1 MQKKRLMIKFFARY
15 KTFLVIM
22 AIISSV
28 ILLLFYDALKPDEKL
43 PVFQP
48 AQVNYELVDQ
58 SLQHIKKFHKIGA
71 FSLIN
76 QNGLKVTEQDYRNKI
91 YVADFFFTTCPGICP
106 KMTANMGLIQEA
118 IKEDNQVKLISFS
131 VTPEIDSV
139 AQLKK
144 YALEKGV
151 IDAKWNLLTGEKKH
165 IYDLARKSFFA
176 AKKDGDGN
184 NNQLIHT
191 ENFILIDPDKRIRGF
206 YDGTD
211 SNVMKKLIADIK
223 ILQKEYSKT

>member
-1 MQKKRLMIKFFARY
+1 
-15 KTFLVIM
+15 M
-22 AIISSV
+22 AIISSI
-28 ILLLFYDALKPDEKL
+28 ILILFYNALKPDEKL

-48 AQVNYELVDQ
+48 AKVNYELVDQ
-58 SLQHIKKFHKIGA
+58 SLRHIKKFHKIGA
-71 FSLIN
+71 FSLTN

-176 AKKDGDGN
+176 AKNDGDGGKN
-184 NNQLIHT
+184 DMIHT

-211 SNVMKKLIADIK
+211 SNVMKKLISDIK

>member
-1 MQKKRLMIKFFARY
+1 
-15 KTFLVIM
+15 M

-28 ILLLFYDALKPDEKL
+28 ILVLFYNALKPDEKL

-48 AQVNYELVDQ
+48 AKVNYELVDQ
-58 SLQHIKKFHKIGA
+58 SLRHIKKFHKIGP
-71 FSLIN
+71 FSLTN

-91 YVADFFFTTCPGICP
+91 YVADFFFTTCQGICP

-118 IKEDNQVKLISFS
+118 IKEDSQVKLVSFS

-151 IDAKWNLLTGEKKH
+151 IDTKWNLLTGEKKH

-176 AKKDGDGN
+176 AKNDGDGGKN
-184 NNQLIHT
+184 DMIHT

-211 SNVMKKLIADIK
+211 SNLMKKLIADIK

>member
-1 MQKKRLMIKFFARY
+1 
-15 KTFLVIM
+15 M
-22 AIISSV
+22 AIISSI
-28 ILLLFYDALKPDEKL
+28 ILILFYNALKPDEKL

-48 AQVNYELVDQ
+48 AKVNYELVDQ
-58 SLQHIKKFHKIGA
+58 SLRHIKKFHKIGA
-71 FSLIN
+71 FSLTN

-106 KMTANMGLIQEA
+106 KMTANMRLIQEA
-118 IKEDNQVKLISFS
+118 IKEDDQVKLVSFS

-176 AKKDGDGN
+176 AKNDGDGGKN
-184 NNQLIHT
+184 DMIHT

-211 SNVMKKLIADIK
+211 SNVMKKLISDIK

>member
-1 MQKKRLMIKFFARY
+1 MIKFFARY
-15 KTFLVIM
+15 KTFLAVM

-28 ILLLFYDALKPDEKL
+28 ILVLFYNALKPDEKL

-48 AQVNYELVDQ
+48 AKVNYELVDQ
-58 SLQHIKKFHKIGA
+58 SLRHIKKFHKIGP
-71 FSLIN
+71 FSLTN

-176 AKKDGDGN
+176 AKNDGDGN

>member
-1 MQKKRLMIKFFARY
+1 MIKFFARY

>member
-1 MQKKRLMIKFFARY
+1 MIKFFARY
-15 KTFLVIM
+15 KTFLAVM

-28 ILLLFYDALKPDEKL
+28 ILVLFYNALKPDEKL

-48 AQVNYELVDQ
+48 AKVNYELVDQ
-58 SLQHIKKFHKIGA
+58 SLRHIKKFHKIGP
-71 FSLIN
+71 FSLTN

-91 YVADFFFTTCPGICP
+91 YVADFFFTTCQGICP

-118 IKEDNQVKLISFS
+118 IKEDSQVKLVSFS

-151 IDAKWNLLTGEKKH
+151 IDTKWNLLTGEKKH
-165 IYDLARKSFFA
+165 IYELARKSFFA
-176 AKKDGDGN
+176 AKNDGDGGRN
-184 NNQLIHT
+184 AMIHT

>member
-1 MQKKRLMIKFFARY
+1 MIKFLARY

>member
-1 MQKKRLMIKFFARY
+1 MIKFFARY
-15 KTFLVIM
+15 KTFLAVM

-28 ILLLFYDALKPDEKL
+28 ILVLFYNALKPDEKL

-48 AQVNYELVDQ
+48 AKVNYELVDQ
-58 SLQHIKKFHKIGA
+58 SLRHIKKFHKIGP
-71 FSLIN
+71 FSLTN

-91 YVADFFFTTCPGICP
+91 YVADFFFTTCQGICP

-118 IKEDNQVKLISFS
+118 IKEDSQVKLVSFS

-151 IDAKWNLLTGEKKH
+151 IDTKWNLLTGEKKH

-176 AKKDGDGN
+176 AKNDGDGGKN
-184 NNQLIHT
+184 DMIHT

-211 SNVMKKLIADIK
+211 SNLMKKLIADIK

>member
-1 MQKKRLMIKFFARY
+1 MIKFFASY
-15 KTFLVIM
+15 KTFLAVM

-28 ILLLFYDALKPDEKL
+28 ILVLFYNALKPDEKL

-48 AQVNYELVDQ
+48 AKVNYELVDQ
-58 SLQHIKKFHKIGA
+58 SLRHIKKFHKIGP
-71 FSLIN
+71 FSLTN

-91 YVADFFFTTCPGICP
+91 YVADFFFTTCQGICP

-118 IKEDNQVKLISFS
+118 IKEDSQVKLVSFS

-151 IDAKWNLLTGEKKH
+151 IDTKWNLLTGEKKH
-165 IYDLARKSFFA
+165 IYELARKSFFA
-176 AKKDGDGN
+176 AKNDGDGGRN
-184 NNQLIHT
+184 DMIHT

-211 SNVMKKLIADIK
+211 TNVMKKLIADIK

>member
-1 MQKKRLMIKFFARY
+1 MIKFFARY
-15 KTFLVIM
+15 KTFLVVM

-71 FSLIN
+71 FSLTN
-76 QNGLKVTEQDYRNKI
+76 QNGLKVTEQDYRDKI

-184 NNQLIHT
+184 NHQLIHT

-223 ILQKEYSKT
+223 ILQKEYSKI

>member
-1 MQKKRLMIKFFARY
+1 MIKFFASY
-15 KTFLVIM
+15 KTFLAVM

-28 ILLLFYDALKPDEKL
+28 ILVLFYNALKPDEKL

-48 AQVNYELVDQ
+48 AKINYELVDQ
-58 SLQHIKKFHKIGA
+58 SLRHIKKFHKIGP
-71 FSLIN
+71 FSLTN
-76 QNGLKVTEQDYRNKI
+76 QNGLKVTEQDYRNNI
-91 YVADFFFTTCPGICP
+91 YVADFFFTTCQGICP

-118 IKEDNQVKLISFS
+118 IKEDSQVKLVSFS

-151 IDAKWNLLTGEKKH
+151 IDTKWNLLTGEKKH
-165 IYDLARKSFFA
+165 IYELARKSFFA
-176 AKKDGDGN
+176 AKNDGDGN

>member
-1 MQKKRLMIKFFARY
+1 MIKFFARY

-106 KMTANMGLIQEA
+106 KMTANMRLIQEA
-118 IKEDNQVKLISFS
+118 IKEDDQVKLVSFS

>member
-176 AKKDGDGN
+176 AKNDGDGN

>member
-1 MQKKRLMIKFFARY
+1 MIKFFARY
-15 KTFLVIM
+15 KTFLAVM

-28 ILLLFYDALKPDEKL
+28 ILVLFYNALKPDEKL

-48 AQVNYELVDQ
+48 AKVNYELVDQ
-58 SLQHIKKFHKIGA
+58 SLRHIKKFHKIGP
-71 FSLIN
+71 FSLTN

-91 YVADFFFTTCPGICP
+91 YVADFFFTTCQGICP

-118 IKEDNQVKLISFS
+118 IKEDSQVKLVSFS

-151 IDAKWNLLTGEKKH
+151 IDTKWNLLTGEKKH

-176 AKKDGDGN
+176 AKNDGDGN

>member
-1 MQKKRLMIKFFARY
+1 MIKFFARY
-15 KTFLVIM
+15 KTFLVVM
-22 AIISSV
+22 AIISSI
-28 ILLLFYDALKPDEKL
+28 ILILFYNALKPDEKL

-48 AQVNYELVDQ
+48 AKVNYELVDQ
-58 SLQHIKKFHKIGA
+58 SLRHIKKFHKIGA
-71 FSLIN
+71 FSLTN

-106 KMTANMGLIQEA
+106 KMTANMRLIQEA
-118 IKEDNQVKLISFS
+118 IKEDDQVKLVSFS

-176 AKKDGDGN
+176 AKNDGDGGKN
-184 NNQLIHT
+184 DMIHT

-211 SNVMKKLIADIK
+211 SNVMKKLISDIK

>member
-1 MQKKRLMIKFFARY
+1 MIKFFARY

-176 AKKDGDGN
+176 AKNDGDGN

>member
-1 MQKKRLMIKFFARY
+1 MIKFFARY
-15 KTFLVIM
+15 KTFLAVM

-28 ILLLFYDALKPDEKL
+28 ILVLFYNALKPDEKL

-48 AQVNYELVDQ
+48 AKVNYELVDQ
-58 SLQHIKKFHKIGA
+58 SLRHIKKFHKIGP
-71 FSLIN
+71 FSLTN

-91 YVADFFFTTCPGICP
+91 YVADFFFTTCQGICP

-118 IKEDNQVKLISFS
+118 IKEDSQVKLVSFS

-151 IDAKWNLLTGEKKH
+151 IDTKWNLLTGEKKH
-165 IYDLARKSFFA
+165 IYELARKSFFA
-176 AKKDGDGN
+176 AKNDGDGGRN
-184 NNQLIHT
+184 DMIHT

-211 SNVMKKLIADIK
+211 TNVMKKLIADIK